1 MARVDK
7 NLNSKKGER
16 MGETVTIY
24 GLKNCDTC
32 RKALKSL
39 EGAVL
44 VDVRETPLPD
54 VLMDQALAQFS
65 GDLLN
70 TRSTTWRGLDA
81 AERERAPRD
90 LLRAYPA
97 LMKRPLIRD
106 GSGGLHLGWSAA
118 TQAALGI

>member
-1 MARVDK
+1 
-7 NLNSKKGER
+7 

-44 VDVRETPLPD
+44 VDIREAPMSD
-54 VLMDQALAQFS
+54 ALMEQAIAQFS
-65 GDLLN
+65 GSLLN
-70 TRSTTWRGLDA
+70 ARSTTWRGLDA

-90 LLRAYPA
+90 LLRAHPA

-106 GSGGLHLGWSAA
+106 GSGRLHLGWNVSV
-118 TQAALGI
+118 QAALGI